1 MASLTHWTWIWVN
14 SKRLWRTGKPGMLQ
28 SMGLQELDTIEQLNN
43 NNKSLNLIISSKTLN
58 LQTSRKPFV
67 KWVFNCIELPL
78 HQNLIYWPSPTTSLE
93 QSPRA
98 IWGDSSRAA
107 VLIFPQIKL
116 NLQLSS
122 CASFLVQS
130 YGNQQS
136 KPECTSFLHPN
147 STRNQNFGTSSVP
160 LHPSDTV
167 GNAGELGRV
176 SPGSHISH
184 NVWDCEFY
192 LVVEQV
198 ICPFPVGEILG
209 GVQVK
214 YTGHTHSWSRHWV
227 GLGWKIQRTSHL
239 VKRYRLRGYNGI
251 PPSGDVLGMEG
262 AQLKKNWGILG
273 AEYAEDWKMLRSLYC
288 RGLSGLGGMV
298 R

>member
-1 MASLTHWTWIWVN
+1 MV
-14 SKRLWRTGKPGMLQ
+14 
-28 SMGLQELDTIEQLNN
+28 D
-43 NNKSLNLIISSKTLN
+43 
-58 LQTSRKPFV
+58 
-67 KWVFNCIELPL
+67 CIELSL

-116 NLQLSS
+116 NFQLSS

-136 KPECTSFLHPN
+136 KPECTSFLHLN
-147 STRNQNFGTSSVP
+147 STRNQNFGTSSGP
-160 LHPSDTV
+160 LHLSDTV

-176 SPGSHISH
+176 SPGPCISH

-214 YTGHTHSWSRHWV
+214 YTGHTYSWSRHWV
-227 GLGWKIQRTSHL
+227 GLGWKIQRNSYL
-239 VKRYRLRGYNGI
+239 VERYWLRGYNGI

-262 AQLKKNWGILG
+262 AQLKKNRGILG
-273 AEYAEDWKMLRSLYC
+273 AEICWRLKDAEVALL
-288 RGLSGLGGMV
+288 
-298 R
+298 

>member
-1 MASLTHWTWIWVN
+1 M
-14 SKRLWRTGKPGMLQ
+14 
-28 SMGLQELDTIEQLNN
+28 
-43 NNKSLNLIISSKTLN
+43 
-58 LQTSRKPFV
+58 TSRKPFV
-67 KWVFNCIELPL
+67 KWGFNCIELPL

-116 NLQLSS
+116 NFQLSS

-136 KPECTSFLHPN
+136 KPECTSFLHLN
-147 STRNQNFGTSSVP
+147 STRNQNFGTSSGP
-160 LHPSDTV
+160 LHLSDTV

-176 SPGSHISH
+176 SPGPCISH

-209 GVQVK
+209 GIQVK
-214 YTGHTHSWSRHWV
+214 YTGHTYSWSRHWV
-227 GLGWKIQRTSHL
+227 GLGWKILRNSHL
-239 VKRYRLRGYNGI
+239 VKRSLVGGWLKDARRIAHPVERYWVEGI
-251 PPSGDVLGMEG
+251 DWKKIKEYLG
-262 AQLKKNWGILG
+262 L
-273 AEYAEDWKMLRSLYC
+273 DWKMLRSLHC
-288 RGLSGLGGMV
+288 RGLNGLGWV
-298 R
+298 VK